1 VRSPLPARSSSPP
14 HAPWRA
20 GAVARAPL
28 VLLLLLALAPAAP
41 ALEIT
46 ARPPRERSG
55 YLWVDVQLGDL
66 FEPRVEG
73 SLARGMP
80 ATLTLH
86 AELWRRRG
94 GWFDDLEGVFDA
106 ELRLRYDFRS
116 ATYRL
121 ERTGVQP
128 LVVPGLDSVRAVLLR
143 PLPLPV
149 GRIGPLLAG
158 RRYYVVVSATL
169 KPLSVEDAAAVE
181 GWLSGEVDGG
191 RREPFGLLTGLPRSL
206 FDTARNFA
214 GFGDEHARATTE
226 EFGLEDLFGAR

>member
-1 VRSPLPARSSSPP
+1 MS
-14 HAPWRA
+14 RA
-20 GAVARAPL
+20 TL

-46 ARPPRERSG
+46 VQPPRERSG
-55 YLWVDVQLGDL
+55 YLWVDARLGDL
-66 FEPRVEG
+66 FEPHVAG

-80 ATLTLH
+80 ATLALH

-94 GWFDDLEGVFDA
+94 GWFDNLESVFDA

-121 ERTGVQP
+121 ERTGAQP

-149 GRIGPLLAG
+149 GRVGPLLAG

-181 GWLSGEVDGG
+181 GWLSGEVEGG
-191 RREPFGLLTGLPRSL
+191 RKGPFDLLTGLPRSL

>member
-1 VRSPLPARSSSPP
+1 
-14 HAPWRA
+14 
-20 GAVARAPL
+20 VARTS
-28 VLLLLLALAPAAP
+28 LLLLFLLGHVPAAR

-46 ARPPRERSG
+46 AQPPRERSG

-94 GWFDDLEGVFDA
+94 GWFDDLESVFDT
-106 ELRLRYDFRS
+106 ELRLRYDFRR
-116 ATYRL
+116 AAYRL
-121 ERTGVQP
+121 ERSGAQP
-128 LVVPGLDSVRAVLLR
+128 LVVPGLDSVRAVLTR
-143 PLPLPV
+143 PMPLPV
-149 GRIGPLLAG
+149 GRVGPLLAD
-158 RRYYVVVSATL
+158 RRYYIVVSATL
-169 KPLSVEDAAAVE
+169 KPLSVEDAAEVE
-181 GWLSGEVDGG
+181 GWLSGEVEGG

-214 GFGDEHARATTE
+214 GFGDAHVRATTE
-226 EFGLEDLFGAR
+226 EFGLKDLFGER

>member
-1 VRSPLPARSSSPP
+1 MLL
-14 HAPWRA
+14 
-20 GAVARAPL
+20 L
-28 VLLLLLALAPAAP
+28 VLAPTAR

-46 ARPPRERSG
+46 AQPPRERSG
-55 YLWVDVQLGDL
+55 YLWVDVRLGDL

-86 AELWRRRG
+86 AELWRQRS
-94 GWFDDLEGVFDA
+94 GWFDALESVFDA

-116 ATYRL
+116 AAYHL
-121 ERTGVQP
+121 ERTGAQS
-128 LVVPGLDSVRAVLLR
+128 LVVPGLDSVRTVLLR

-149 GRIGPLLAG
+149 GRVGPLLADQ
-158 RRYYVVVSATL
+158 RYYVVVSATL
-169 KPLSVEDAAAVE
+169 KPLSVEDAAEVE
-181 GWLSGEVDGG
+181 GWLSGEVEGG
-191 RREPFGLLTGLPRSL
+191 RKGPFGLLTGLPRSL

>member
-1 VRSPLPARSSSPP
+1 VRAPLPVRSCSPP
-14 HAPWRA
+14 RAPRRA

-28 VLLLLLALAPAAP
+28 LLLLLLALAPAAS

-46 ARPPRERSG
+46 AQPPRERSG
-55 YLWVDVQLGDL
+55 YLWVDVRLDDL
-66 FEPRVEG
+66 FEPRVAG

-80 ATLTLH
+80 ATLALH

-94 GWFDDLEGVFDA
+94 GWFDDLESVFDA

-121 ERTGVQP
+121 ERTGAQP

-149 GRIGPLLAG
+149 GRVGPLLAG

-191 RREPFGLLTGLPRSL
+191 RKEPFGLLTGLPRSL